1 MQTWTWTKTRE
12 RAAQLVADGQQN
24 DTQIAAAL
32 QIGGRTLDYWKVRP
46 EFHARVEAH
55 LAAFREKIR
64 AEGIANRQNRVDAL
78 NDRWGKLHQI
88 AQERGADPAMA
99 TIPGGTTGYLVH
111 QVKQLGGGPSAQII
125 DEYVLDTGLL
135 SELRANEQQAAKELG
150 QWTEKR
156 ETTGKDGGPIDV
168 HLQGGIE
175 VRAVDYRMAIKP
187 LLSGAEA
194 SPSAGQDVRE

>member
-1 MQTWTWTKTRE
+1 LQTWTWTKTRE

-55 LAAFREKIR
+55 LAVFREKIR

-78 NDRWGKLHQI
+78 NDRWRKLHQV
-88 AQERGADPAMA
+88 ANERGDHPAMGD
-99 TIPGGTTGYLVH
+99 IPGGTTGYLVH
-111 QVKQLGGGPSAQII
+111 QKKQLGGGPSAQII

-135 SELRANEQQAAKELG
+135 SELRAHEQQAAKELG
-150 QWTEKR
+150 QWTEK
-156 ETTGKDGGPIDV
+156 
-168 HLQGGIE
+168 
-175 VRAVDYRMAIKP
+175 
-187 LLSGAEA
+187 
-194 SPSAGQDVRE
+194 QDVTSGGKGLTFTLRIDRGDDPPESDRGADDL